1 MRFFSAL
8 VMGLVKVEAEEYTY
22 YSIFARLYGVQNGLY
37 FEEGGWLLCS
47 KQGSCLWQYKCVE
60 ILPIISATRA
70 WVKP

>member
-37 FEEGGWLLCS
+37 FEEGGG
-47 KQGSCLWQYKCVE
+47 GSYALN
-60 ILPIISATRA
+60 RA
-70 WVKP
+70 AACGNTNALRYSP